1 MRRFVACYQSGQQN
15 GSISSQAAISMRDL
29 ASLLPRITLLEA
41 ESPDKIIFK
50 IAGQNIIDS
59 LGFNPKGQNFLDFL
73 DPSLRRTSAEGHE
86 LMHSHPCGYYMVY
99 ENIYASGYRKVMET
113 VTLPLCKSPGS
124 TEKLFTSC
132 HFEYQHSEQPANPG
146 ETAMV
151 VNWQINA
158 FVDIGAGEP
167 EEDLL
172 ETFQKSNSPELI
184 S

>member
-15 GSISSQAAISMRDL
+15 GPIASQSDISMRDL

-41 ESPDKIIFK
+41 ESPDRIVFK

-73 DPSLRRTSAEGHE
+73 DPSLRQTSAEGHE

-113 VTLPLCKSPGS
+113 LTLPIHKSPGS

-151 VNWQINA
+151 VNWQTNA

-167 EEDLL
+167 EKDLL
-172 ETFQKSNSPELI
+172 EPFQKSQSPELI